1 MLSMS
6 EVLAEH
12 TVLGEEDRA
21 WLTAFVREWHLLS
34 DTSFSDLVLWVPDA
48 DDNVFWAAAQR
59 RPVTGPTALEDD
71 VVGDE
76 ISYEPDSLVVEAYLS
91 REISETSDNKL
102 QAGIPVDVWAI
113 PIIRHDEV
121 IGIVER
127 HTNQMGVRAPGAM
140 EDCYLEIAD
149 ILADMTWHGIYPT
162 QPPSDPTTSPR
173 VGDGLVYAT
182 NGGVISYASPNAVSA
197 YRRLGLVGDMIGESI
212 KELSTTALGASISP
226 VAPTNS
232 PDFNS
237 SVAGEFDAENA
248 HGCVRLRVLPL
259 SQGGRRA
266 GVLVTC
272 RDITELRDRE
282 RELVT
287 KDATIREIH
296 HRVKNNLQ
304 TVAALLRLQA
314 RRSHSVEAESA
325 LHDAMSRVQSIAA
338 VHEILSQSF
347 DEAADFDRVA
357 DKILQTVGD
366 VASTRGGLRA
376 KRQGSFGLVPAKVA
390 TSLSL
395 IMTELCQN
403 ALEHGLADR
412 AGAVYVRPSRNAQG
426 GLVLDVV
433 DQGAGLPE
441 GFVMGS
447 TNSLGTSIVTTLVAD
462 LGGEFTLF
470 NNPGA
475 PGATSRV
482 IVPAE
487 ALRV

>member
-12 TVLGEEDRA
+12 TVLGEDDRI

-48 DDNVFWAAAQR
+48 DENVFWAAAQR

-71 VVGDE
+71 VVGDD

-91 REISETSDNKL
+91 REISETSNNKL

-113 PIIRHDEV
+113 PIIRHGEV

-140 EDCYLEIAD
+140 EDCYLEVAE
-149 ILADMTWHGIYPT
+149 ILADMVRHGIYPIH
-162 QPPSDPTTSPR
+162 PPSDPTTSPR

-182 NGGVISYASPNAVSA
+182 DSGVISYASPNAVSA
-197 YRRLGLVGDMIGESI
+197 YRRLGLVGDMLGEGI
-212 KELSTTALGASISP
+212 RELSTTAVGAAISP
-226 VAPTNS
+226 VAPTTGH
-232 PDFNS
+232 DFDLG
-237 SVAGEFDAENA
+237 SVGEFDTQNE
-248 HGCVRLRVLPL
+248 HGCVRLRVMPL
-259 SQGGRRA
+259 SQAGHRA

-314 RRSHSVEAESA
+314 RRCHSAEAESA
-325 LHDAMSRVQSIAA
+325 LYDAMSRVQSIAV

-347 DEAADFDRVA
+347 DEAAQFDEVA

-403 ALEHGLADR
+403 ALEHGLGDR
-412 AGAVYVRPSRNAQG
+412 AGEVFVRPRRDAHG
-426 GLVLDVV
+426 ALVLDVV

-441 GFVMGS
+441 GFVMGAS
-447 TNSLGTSIVTTLVAD
+447 DSLGTSIVTTLVAD

-487 ALRV
+487 TLRV

>member
-6 EVLAEH
+6 EVLAGR
-12 TVLGEEDRA
+12 TSLSAADQS
-21 WLTAFVREWHLLS
+21 WLASFVREWHLLS

-48 DDNVFWAAAQR
+48 DDNVFWAAAQQ

-71 VVGDE
+71 VVGDD

-91 REISETSDNKL
+91 RQISETSDNKL

-149 ILADMTWHGIYPT
+149 ILSDMTWRGVYPLE
-162 QPPSDPTTSPR
+162 PPSDSVISPR
-173 VGDGLVYAT
+173 VGDGLVYIT
-182 NGGVISYASPNAVSA
+182 NAGVISYASPNAVSA
-197 YRRLGLVGDMIGESI
+197 YRRLGLVGDMFGESI
-212 KELSTTALGASISP
+212 EDLTLHELGAEIL
-226 VAPTNS
+226 
-232 PDFNS
+232 
-237 SVAGEFDAENA
+237 SVAASGAVGFTTGSPGEFDAQNPD
-248 HGCVRLRVLPL
+248 GCIRLRVLPL
-259 SQGGRRA
+259 SLGTHRA
-266 GVLVTC
+266 GVLVMC
-272 RDITELRDRE
+272 RDITELRERE
-282 RELVT
+282 RELIT

-304 TVAALLRLQA
+304 TVAALLRLQS
-314 RRSHSVEAESA
+314 RRSHSQEAENA
-325 LHDAMSRVQSIAA
+325 LYDAMSRVQSIAA

-347 DEAADFDRVA
+347 DEAADFDKVA
-357 DKILQTVGD
+357 DKILETVGD
-366 VASTRGGLRA
+366 VASARGGIRA
-376 KRQGSFGLVPAKVA
+376 RRQGSFGLVPAKVA

-395 IMTELCQN
+395 VLTELCQN
-403 ALEHGLADR
+403 AIEHGLGDE
-412 AGAVYVRPSRNAQG
+412 AGAVHVRPSRTAQG

-433 DQGAGLPE
+433 DEGAGLPE

-462 LGGEFTLF
+462 MGGEFTLF
-470 NNPGA
+470 NNPGG

-487 ALRV
+487 TLRV